1 MNRIDRVTAILV
13 QLQSRKVVRAQE
25 IVDRFGISLRTVY
38 RDIATLEEAGVPI
51 IGEAGV
57 GYSIMEGYRLPPV
70 MFNKEEAIAFLT
82 AEKIV
87 DKLTDPA
94 MRQQFQNAMFKI
106 RAVLRSSEK
115 QLLEDME
122 EQIAVLN
129 NPYLPERQ
137 EYPSHLPV
145 ILNSLNKKEILNI
158 GYFANGSQEYST
170 RDIEPVGLF
179 LQGNYWY
186 LIAYCQL
193 RQDYRNFRTDRINF
207 IHSTGRCFEKEHP
220 SLQRFLD
227 KVSREKEVTKV
238 VLLVEKKVLPYLGE
252 QKYYCGFVSQRELN
266 GKMEMTFLS
275 ASLKGFSK
283 FYLFFAEYAEVLEPV
298 QLKELVRENI
308 RAIAKKL
315 Q

>member
-13 QLQSRKVVRAQE
+13 QLQSRKIVRAQE
-25 IVDRFGISLRTVY
+25 IAGRFGISLRTVY

-87 DKLTDPA
+87 DKFTDPA
-94 MRQQFQNAMFKI
+94 MRQQFHNAMFKV

-122 EQIAVLN
+122 EQIAVLP
-129 NPYLPERQ
+129 NPYLPTRE
-137 EYPSHLPV
+137 EYPSHLPI
-145 ILNSLNKKEILNI
+145 ILNSLNKKEVLNI
-158 GYFANGSQEYST
+158 GYFANGSQEYSI
-170 RDIEPVGLF
+170 RDIEPVGLL

-186 LIAYCQL
+186 LIAYCRL
-193 RQDYRNFRTDRINF
+193 RQDYRNFRTDRISF
-207 IHSTGRCFEKEHP
+207 IHATAHHFDQVHP
-220 SLQRFLD
+220 SLNSFLETT
-227 KVSREKEVTKV
+227 SREKQVTKV
-238 VLLVEKKVLPYLGE
+238 VLLVEKSVLRYLGE
-252 QKYYCGFVSQRELN
+252 QKYYSGFVSERDIN
-266 GKMEMTFLS
+266 GKMEMTFLT

-283 FYLFFAEYAEVLEPV
+283 FYLWFAEYAEILEPL
-298 QLKELVRENI
+298 QLKTLVRENI
-308 RAIAKKL
+308 EAIAKKI